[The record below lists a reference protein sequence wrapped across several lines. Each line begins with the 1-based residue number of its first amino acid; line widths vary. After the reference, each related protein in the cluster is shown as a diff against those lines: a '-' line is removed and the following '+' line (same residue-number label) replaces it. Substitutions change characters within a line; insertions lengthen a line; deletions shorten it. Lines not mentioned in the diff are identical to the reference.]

1 MPRKYV
7 RKTNRRS
14 REERNLSV
22 RAEHRDTPDLDKLL
36 RSTGDALTTS
46 GLIADDARIV
56 AITAEKVETTGWCG
70 AEVHIGPARAY
81 PEVGE

>member
-22 RAEHRDTPDLDKLL
+22 RAVHRDTPDLDKLTEL
-36 RSTGDALTTS
+36 LIRFTLQDA
-46 GLIADDARIV
+46 GERRAAQAR
-56 AITAEKVETTGWCG
+56 E
-70 AEVHIGPARAY
+70 HRAMAGVSD
-81 PEVGE
+81 PS

>member
-22 RAEHRDTPDLDKLL
+22 RAEHRDTPDLDKLTDIL
-36 RSTGDALTTS
+36 KRMGKT
-46 GLIADDARIV
+46 
-56 AITAEKVETTGWCG
+56 
-70 AEVHIGPARAY
+70 
-81 PEVGE
+81 

>member
-22 RAEHRDTPDLDKLL
+22 RAVHRDSPDVQKLTEL
-36 RSTGDALTTS
+36 LIRFALQDAGERRAAQAEGVPT
-46 GLIADDARIV
+46 IAN
-56 AITAEKVETTGWCG
+56 GG
-70 AEVHIGPARAY
+70 ASS
-81 PEVGE
+81 

>member
-22 RAEHRDTPDLDKLL
+22 RAVHRDTPDLDKLTEL
-36 RSTGDALTTS
+36 LIRFTLQDAGEQRATRAQERRAMARVS
-46 GLIADDARIV
+46 G
-56 AITAEKVETTGWCG
+56 
-70 AEVHIGPARAY
+70 PS
-81 PEVGE
+81 

>member
-22 RAEHRDTPDLDKLL
+22 RAEHRETPDLDKLTEL
-36 RSTGDALTTS
+36 LIRFALQDA
-46 GLIADDARIV
+46 GGQRAIRAR
-56 AITAEKVETTGWCG
+56 G
-70 AEVHIGPARAY
+70 HRAMAGVSD
-81 PEVGE
+81 PS

>member
-22 RAEHRDTPDLDKLL
+22 RAEHRETPDLDKLTEL
-36 RSTGDALTTS
+36 LIRFALQDS
-46 GLIADDARIV
+46 GEQRAIRAR
-56 AITAEKVETTGWCG
+56 G
-70 AEVHIGPARAY
+70 HRAMAGVSD
-81 PEVGE
+81 PS

>member
-22 RAEHRDTPDLDKLL
+22 RAEHRQTPDLDKLTEL
-36 RSTGDALTTS
+36 LIRFALQDS
-46 GLIADDARIV
+46 GEQRATRAR
-56 AITAEKVETTGWCG
+56 E
-70 AEVHIGPARAY
+70 HRAMAGVSD
-81 PEVGE
+81 PS

>member
-22 RAEHRDTPDLDKLL
+22 RVVHRDTPDLDKLTEL
-36 RSTGDALTTS
+36 LIRFALQDAGEQRATR
-46 GLIADDARIV
+46 ARERR
-56 AITAEKVETTGWCG
+56 AM
-70 AEVHIGPARAY
+70 ARVSD
-81 PEVGE
+81 PS

>member
-22 RAEHRDTPDLDKLL
+22 RAVHRETPDLDKLTEL
-36 RSTGDALTTS
+36 LIRFALQDS
-46 GLIADDARIV
+46 GERQATR
-56 AITAEKVETTGWCG
+56 ERE
-70 AEVHIGPARAY
+70 HRAMAGVSD
-81 PEVGE
+81 PS